1 MPPKQPLPVSRRP
14 SRLWAALHR
23 SILLCSAL
31 SLTACLGTTET
42 PALKVEVPVIANRA
56 APAELTMPCA
66 RRPLRPAIFLTDK
79 EALTWALKWG
89 YAGDAC
95 RALSDRQGEWI
106 STPP

>member
-1 MPPKQPLPVSRRP
+1 
-14 SRLWAALHR
+14 
-23 SILLCSAL
+23 
-31 SLTACLGTTET
+31 
-42 PALKVEVPVIANRA
+42 VIANRA

-106 STPP
+106 STPPG